1 MSVTYYKATSQPAF
15 NVAVTVGLPV
25 WDVVIPAQNDKVL
38 FRQPFMQLA
47 ASYSPLPLD
56 TPYPAAGAYGVPTG
70 ATYYLVA
77 EENFADQ
84 SGGMLQWERVYAKV
98 PNSWSDGE
106 EFAYTFPAY
115 LGTASPGS
123 DFTITSISD
132 SGTYYTISSGMN
144 FSAGDSVFV
153 SVSYVRDSVSYYVGQ
168 YTKAAGG
175 SSGTNVLVPAIFPGT
190 GTFGSVG
197 GNVTTE
203 VPYRALEQTLLVTSQ
218 MVHDYALTSVTALD
232 GSLPIINEFSPVDTT
247 GAALQFN
254 QLNSS
259 TKPTSSQYAAMVKNQ
274 VLIVASSSTRAR
286 FYGNIFER
294 VTRYIPAS

>member
-1 MSVTYYKATSQPAF
+1 
-15 NVAVTVGLPV
+15 
-25 WDVVIPAQNDKVL
+25 
-38 FRQPFMQLA
+38 
-47 ASYSPLPLD
+47 
-56 TPYPAAGAYGVPTG
+56 
-70 ATYYLVA
+70 
-77 EENFADQ
+77 
-84 SGGMLQWERVYAKV
+84 V

-232 GSLPIINEFSPVDTT
+232 GSLPIINEFSPVDAT

-254 QLNSS
+254 QLNTS
-259 TKPTSSQYAAMVKNQ
+259 TKPTAAQYAAMIKNQ
-274 VLIVASSSTRAR
+274 VLIVGASSTRAR

>member
-1 MSVTYYKATSQPAF
+1 MSVTYYKSSSQPAF
-15 NVAVTVGLPV
+15 TSAVTVGLPV

-47 ASYSPLPLD
+47 ASYSPLALN
-56 TPYPAAGAYGVPTG
+56 TAYTAAGSYGVPTG
-70 ATYYLVA
+70 ATYYLVG

-115 LGTASPGS
+115 INTVSPGS
-123 DFTITSISD
+123 DFAITSISE
-132 SGTYYTISSGMN
+132 SGTYYTISSGMSFN
-144 FSAGDSVFV
+144 AGDSVFV
-153 SVSYVRDSVSYYVGQ
+153 SVSFVRDSVSYYVGQ

-175 SSGTNVLVPAIFPGT
+175 TSGTNVLVPAIFPGA
-190 GTFGSVG
+190 GSFGSVG

-203 VPYRALEQTLLVTSQ
+203 VPYRSLEQTILVTSQ
-218 MVHDYALTSVTALD
+218 LVHDYALTSVTAID
-232 GSLPIINEFSPVDTT
+232 GALPIISQFEPVDAT
-247 GAALQFN
+247 GGALQFN
-254 QLNSS
+254 SLNTA
-259 TKPTSSQYAAMVKNQ
+259 TKPTGDQYAAMVKNQ
-274 VLIVASSSTRAR
+274 VLIVGASSTRSR
-286 FYGNIFER
+286 FYGNIFQR

>member
-1 MSVTYYKATSQPAF
+1 
-15 NVAVTVGLPV
+15 
-25 WDVVIPAQNDKVL
+25 
-38 FRQPFMQLA
+38 
-47 ASYSPLPLD
+47 
-56 TPYPAAGAYGVPTG
+56 
-70 ATYYLVA
+70 
-77 EENFADQ
+77 
-84 SGGMLQWERVYAKV
+84 
-98 PNSWSDGE
+98 
-106 EFAYTFPAY
+106 
-115 LGTASPGS
+115 
-123 DFTITSISD
+123 
-132 SGTYYTISSGMN
+132 MN

-175 SSGTNVLVPAIFPGT
+175 NSGTNVLVPAIFPGT

-232 GSLPIINEFSPVDTT
+232 GSLPIINEFSPVDAT

-254 QLNSS
+254 QLNTS
-259 TKPTSSQYAAMVKNQ
+259 TKPTAAQYAAMIKNQ
-274 VLIVASSSTRAR
+274 VLIVGASSTRAR

>member
-70 ATYYLVA
+70 ATYYLVG

-84 SGGMLQWERVYAKV
+84 SGGMMQWERVYAKV

-115 LGTASPGS
+115 IASSTAGLDS
-123 DFTITSISD
+123 TITSISE
-132 SGTYYTISSGMN
+132 SGTYYTIASAMS
-144 FSAGDSVFV
+144 FSAGDSIFI
-153 SVSYVRDSVSYYVGQ
+153 SVSFVRDSVSYYVGQ
-168 YTKAAGG
+168 YTRAAGG
-175 SSGTNVLVPAIFPGT
+175 NSGSNVLVPAIFPGT
-190 GTFGSVG
+190 GSFGSVG

-203 VPYRALEQTLLVTSQ
+203 VPYRSLEQTLLVTSKL
-218 MVHDYALTSVTALD
+218 VYDYALTSVTAID
-232 GSLPIINEFSPVDTT
+232 GVLPIINEFSPVDAT
-247 GAALQFN
+247 GASLQFN
-254 QLNSS
+254 RLDTA
-259 TKPTSSQYAAMVKNQ
+259 TKPAYDQYAAMVKNQ
-274 VLIVASSSTRAR
+274 VLIVGASSTRSR
-286 FYGNIFER
+286 FYGNIFQR

>member
-1 MSVTYYKATSQPAF
+1 MSVTYYKSSSQPAF
-15 NVAVTVGLPV
+15 TSAVTVGLPV

-84 SGGMLQWERVYAKV
+84 SGGMMQWERVYAKV
-98 PNSWSDGE
+98 PSSWSDGE

-115 LGTASPGS
+115 INTVSPGS
-123 DFTITSISD
+123 DFAITSISE
-132 SGTYYTISSGMN
+132 SGTYYTISSGMSFN
-144 FSAGDSVFV
+144 AGDSVFV
-153 SVSYVRDSVSYYVGQ
+153 SVSFVRDSVSYYVGQ

-175 SSGTNVLVPAIFPGT
+175 TSGTNVLVPAIFPGA
-190 GTFGSVG
+190 GSFGSVG

-203 VPYRALEQTLLVTSQ
+203 VPYRSLEQTILVTSQ
-218 MVHDYALTSVTALD
+218 LVHDYALTSVTAID
-232 GSLPIINEFSPVDTT
+232 GALPIISQFEPVDAT
-247 GAALQFN
+247 GGALQFN
-254 QLNSS
+254 SLNTA
-259 TKPTSSQYAAMVKNQ
+259 TKPTGDQYAAMVKNQ
-274 VLIVASSSTRAR
+274 VLIVGASSTRSR
-286 FYGNIFER
+286 FYGNIFQR

>member
-232 GSLPIINEFSPVDTT
+232 GSLPIINEFSPVDAT

-254 QLNSS
+254 QLNTS
-259 TKPTSSQYAAMVKNQ
+259 TKPTAAQYAAMIKNQ
-274 VLIVASSSTRAR
+274 VLIVGASSTRAR

>member
-25 WDVVIPAQNDKVL
+25 WETVIPAQNDKVL
-38 FRQPFMQLA
+38 FRQSFMQLA

-84 SGGMLQWERVYAKV
+84 SGGMIQWERVYAKV

-115 LGTASPGS
+115 IASSTGGVDS
-123 DFTITSISD
+123 TITSISE
-132 SGTYYTISSGMN
+132 SGTYYTISSSLSFN
-144 FSAGDSVFV
+144 TGDSVFV
-153 SVSYVRDSVSYYVGQ
+153 SVSYVRDSISYYVGQ
-168 YTKAAGG
+168 YTRAAGG
-175 SSGTNVLVPAIFPGT
+175 NSGSNVLVPAIFPGT
-190 GTFGSVG
+190 GSFGSVG

-203 VPYRALEQTLLVTSQ
+203 TPYRALEQTLLVTSQ
-218 MVHDYALTSVTALD
+218 LVHDYALTSVTAID
-232 GSLPIINEFSPVDTT
+232 GALPIINEFSPVDAT
-247 GAALQFN
+247 GASLQFN
-254 QLNSS
+254 RLDTA
-259 TKPTSSQYAAMVKNQ
+259 TKPAYDQYAAMVKNQ
-274 VLIVASSSTRAR
+274 VLIVGASSTRSR

>member
-1 MSVTYYKATSQPAF
+1 MSVTYYKSSSQPAF
-15 NVAVTVGLPV
+15 TSAVTVGLPV

-47 ASYSPLPLD
+47 ASYSPLPLN
-56 TPYPAAGAYGVPTG
+56 TAYGAAGSYGVPTG
-70 ATYYLVA
+70 ATYYLVG

-115 LGTASPGS
+115 INTVSPGS
-123 DFTITSISD
+123 DFAITSISE
-132 SGTYYTISSGMN
+132 SGTYYTISSGMSFN
-144 FSAGDSVFV
+144 AGDSVFV
-153 SVSYVRDSVSYYVGQ
+153 SVSFVRDSVSYYVGQ

-175 SSGTNVLVPAIFPGT
+175 NSGTNVLVPAIFPGA
-190 GTFGSVG
+190 GSFGSVG

-203 VPYRALEQTLLVTSQ
+203 VPYRSLEQTILVTSQ
-218 MVHDYALTSVTALD
+218 LVHDYALTSVTAID
-232 GSLPIINEFSPVDTT
+232 GALPIISQFEPVDAT
-247 GAALQFN
+247 GGALQFN
-254 QLNSS
+254 SLNTA
-259 TKPTSSQYAAMVKNQ
+259 TKPTGDQYAAMVKNQ
-274 VLIVASSSTRAR
+274 VLIVGASSTRSR
-286 FYGNIFER
+286 FYGNIFQR

>member
-1 MSVTYYKATSQPAF
+1 MSVTYYKSSSQPAF
-15 NVAVTVGLPV
+15 TSAVTVGLPV

-47 ASYSPLPLD
+47 ASYSPLPLN
-56 TPYPAAGAYGVPTG
+56 TAYTAAGSYGVPTG
-70 ATYYLVA
+70 ATYYLVG

-115 LGTASPGS
+115 LNTVSPGS
-123 DFTITSISD
+123 DFAITSISE
-132 SGTYYTISSGMN
+132 SGTYYTISSGMS

-153 SVSYVRDSVSYYVGQ
+153 SVSFVRDSVSYYVGQ

-175 SSGTNVLVPAIFPGT
+175 TSGTNVLVPAIFPGT
-190 GTFGSVG
+190 GSFGSVA
-197 GNVTTE
+197 GNMTTE
-203 VPYRALEQTLLVTSQ
+203 VPYRSTEQSLLITSQ
-218 MVHDYALTSVTALD
+218 LVHDYALTSVTAID
-232 GSLPIINEFSPVDTT
+232 SKLPIISEFQPIDST

-254 QLNSS
+254 RLNTA
-259 TKPTSSQYAAMVKNQ
+259 TKPTGDQYAAMVKNQ
-274 VLIVASSSTRAR
+274 VLIVGASSTRSR

>member
-1 MSVTYYKATSQPAF
+1 MSVTYYKSSSQPAF
-15 NVAVTVGLPV
+15 TSAVTVGLPV

-47 ASYSPLPLD
+47 ASYSPLPLN
-56 TPYPAAGAYGVPTG
+56 TAYTAAGAYGVPTG
-70 ATYYLVA
+70 ATYYLVS

-115 LGTASPGS
+115 LNTVSPGS
-123 DFTITSISD
+123 DFAITSISE
-132 SGTYYTISSGMN
+132 SGTYYTISSGMS

-153 SVSYVRDSVSYYVGQ
+153 SVSFVRDSVSYYVGQ

-175 SSGTNVLVPAIFPGT
+175 TSGTNVLVPAIFPGT
-190 GTFGSVG
+190 GSFGSVA
-197 GNVTTE
+197 GNMTTE
-203 VPYRALEQTLLVTSQ
+203 VPYRSTEQSLLITSQ
-218 MVHDYALTSVTALD
+218 LVHDYALTSVTAID
-232 GSLPIINEFSPVDTT
+232 SKLPIISEFQPIDST

-254 QLNSS
+254 RLNTA
-259 TKPTSSQYAAMVKNQ
+259 TKPTGDQYAAMVKNQ
-274 VLIVASSSTRAR
+274 VLIVGASSTRSR

>member
-1 MSVTYYKATSQPAF
+1 MSVTYYKSSSQPAF
-15 NVAVTVGLPV
+15 TSAVTVGLPV

-70 ATYYLVA
+70 ATYYLVG

-84 SGGMLQWERVYAKV
+84 SGGMMQWQRVYAKV

-115 LGTASPGS
+115 LGSASPAS

-175 SSGTNVLVPAIFPGT
+175 NSGTNVLVPAIFPGT

-203 VPYRALEQTLLVTSQ
+203 VSYRALEQTLLVTSQ

-232 GSLPIINEFSPVDTT
+232 GSLPIINEFSPVDPT

-254 QLNSS
+254 QLNLS

-274 VLIVASSSTRAR
+274 VLIVASSSTRSR
-286 FYGNIFER
+286 FYGNIFQR

>member
-47 ASYSPLPLD
+47 ASYSPLPLN
-56 TPYPAAGAYGVPTG
+56 TAYTAAGSYGVPTG
-70 ATYYLVA
+70 ATYYLVG

-84 SGGMLQWERVYAKV
+84 SGGMMQWERVYAKV

-115 LGTASPGS
+115 LNTVSPGS
-123 DFTITSISD
+123 DFAITSISE
-132 SGTYYTISSGMN
+132 SGTYYTISSGMS

-153 SVSYVRDSVSYYVGQ
+153 SVSFVRDSVSYYVGQ

-175 SSGTNVLVPAIFPGT
+175 TSGTNVLVPAIFPGT
-190 GTFGSVG
+190 GSFGSVG

-203 VPYRALEQTLLVTSQ
+203 VPYRSLEQTILVTSQ
-218 MVHDYALTSVTALD
+218 LVHDYALTSVTAID
-232 GSLPIINEFSPVDTT
+232 GALPIISQFEPVDAT
-247 GAALQFN
+247 GGALQFN
-254 QLNSS
+254 SLNTA
-259 TKPTSSQYAAMVKNQ
+259 TKPTGDQYAAMVKNQ
-274 VLIVASSSTRAR
+274 VLIVGASSTRSR
-286 FYGNIFER
+286 FYGNIFQR

>member
-1 MSVTYYKATSQPAF
+1 MSVTYYKSSSQPAF
-15 NVAVTVGLPV
+15 TSAVTVGLPV

-70 ATYYLVA
+70 ATYYLVG

-84 SGGMLQWERVYAKV
+84 SGGMMQWERVYAKV
-98 PNSWSDGE
+98 PSSWSDGE

-115 LGTASPGS
+115 LGSASPAS

-175 SSGTNVLVPAIFPGT
+175 TSGTNVLVPAIFPGT

-203 VPYRALEQTLLVTSQ
+203 VSYRALEQTLLVTSQ

-232 GSLPIINEFSPVDTT
+232 GSLPIINEFSPVDPT

-254 QLNSS
+254 QLNLS

-274 VLIVASSSTRAR
+274 VLIVASSSTRSR
-286 FYGNIFER
+286 FYGNIFQR
-294 VTRYIPAS
+294 VTRYIQAS

>member
-47 ASYSPLPLD
+47 ASYSPLPLN
-56 TPYPAAGAYGVPTG
+56 TAYTAAGSYGVPTG
-70 ATYYLVA
+70 ATYYLVG
-77 EENFADQ
+77 EEIFADQ

-115 LGTASPGS
+115 LNTVSPGS
-123 DFTITSISD
+123 DFAITSISE
-132 SGTYYTISSGMN
+132 SGTYYTISSGMS

-153 SVSYVRDSVSYYVGQ
+153 SVSFVRDSVSYYVGQ

-175 SSGTNVLVPAIFPGT
+175 TSGTNVLVPAIFPGT
-190 GTFGSVG
+190 GSFGSVA
-197 GNVTTE
+197 GNMTTE
-203 VPYRALEQTLLVTSQ
+203 VPYRSTEQSLLITSQ
-218 MVHDYALTSVTALD
+218 LVHDYALTSVTAID
-232 GSLPIINEFSPVDTT
+232 SKLPIISEFQPIDST

-254 QLNSS
+254 RLNTA
-259 TKPTSSQYAAMVKNQ
+259 TKPTGDQYAAMVKNQ
-274 VLIVASSSTRAR
+274 VLIVGASSTRSR

>member
-1 MSVTYYKATSQPAF
+1 M
-15 NVAVTVGLPV
+15 
-25 WDVVIPAQNDKVL
+25 
-38 FRQPFMQLA
+38 MQW
-47 ASYSPLPLD
+47 
-56 TPYPAAGAYGVPTG
+56 
-70 ATYYLVA
+70 
-77 EENFADQ
+77 Q
-84 SGGMLQWERVYAKV
+84 RVYAKV

-115 LGTASPGS
+115 LGSASPAS

-175 SSGTNVLVPAIFPGT
+175 TSGTNVLVPAIFPGT

-232 GSLPIINEFSPVDTT
+232 GSLPIINEFSPVDPT

-254 QLNSS
+254 QLNLS

-274 VLIVASSSTRAR
+274 VLIVASSSTRSR
-286 FYGNIFER
+286 FYGNIFQR
-294 VTRYIPAS
+294 VTRYIQAS

>member
-1 MSVTYYKATSQPAF
+1 MSVTYYKSSSQPAF
-15 NVAVTVGLPV
+15 TSAVTVGLPV

-70 ATYYLVA
+70 ATYYLVG

-98 PNSWSDGE
+98 PSSWADGE
-106 EFAYTFPAY
+106 EFTYTFPAY
-115 LGTASPGS
+115 IATVSAATDS
-123 DFTITSISD
+123 TITSISD
-132 SGTYYTISSGMN
+132 SGTYYTISSGMS

-153 SVSYVRDSVSYYVGQ
+153 SVSYVRDSVSFYVGQ

-175 SSGTNVLVPAIFPGT
+175 TSGSNVLVPAIFPGT
-190 GTFGSVG
+190 GSFSSVA

-203 VPYRALEQTLLVTSQ
+203 VPFRATTKPPEPRLNRSTLLP
-218 MVHDYALTSVTALD
+218 
-232 GSLPIINEFSPVDTT
+232 SLPPR
-247 GAALQFN
+247 A
-254 QLNSS
+254 
-259 TKPTSSQYAAMVKNQ
+259 
-274 VLIVASSSTRAR
+274 TRR
-286 FYGNIFER
+286 WSRIR
-294 VTRYIPAS
+294 C

>member
-1 MSVTYYKATSQPAF
+1 MSVTYYKSSSQPAF
-15 NVAVTVGLPV
+15 TSAVTVGLPV

-56 TPYPAAGAYGVPTG
+56 TVYTAAGSYGVPTG
-70 ATYYLVA
+70 ATYYLVG

-98 PNSWSDGE
+98 PSSWSDGE
-106 EFAYTFPAY
+106 EFSYTFPAY
-115 LGTASPGS
+115 IATVSAAADS
-123 DFTITSISD
+123 TITSISD
-132 SGTYYTISSGMN
+132 SGTYYTISSGMS
-144 FSAGDSVFV
+144 FTTGDSVFV

-175 SSGTNVLVPAIFPGT
+175 TSGSNVLVPAIFPGT
-190 GTFGSVG
+190 GTFSSVA

-203 VPYRALEQTLLVTSQ
+203 VPFRATTKTELVPSQ
-218 MVHDYALTSVTALD
+218 MVHDYALSSVTGIDAN
-232 GSLPIINEFSPVDTT
+232 LPIISEFSPVDAT
-247 GAALQFN
+247 GAATES
-254 QLNSS
+254 LNTS
-259 TKPTSSQYAAMVKNQ
+259 TKPTASGYATMVKNQ
-274 VLIVASSSTRAR
+274 VLIVGASSTRSR

-294 VTRYIPAS
+294 VTRYIPAR

>member
-1 MSVTYYKATSQPAF
+1 MSVTYYKSSSQPAF

-25 WDVVIPAQNDKVL
+25 WEAIIPAQNDKVL
-38 FRQPFMQLA
+38 FRQSFMQLA

-84 SGGMLQWERVYAKV
+84 SGGMMQWERVYAKV

-115 LGTASPGS
+115 INTVSPGS
-123 DFTITSISD
+123 DFAITSISE
-132 SGTYYTISSGMN
+132 SGTYYTISSGMS
-144 FSAGDSVFV
+144 FTAGDSVFV

-175 SSGTNVLVPAIFPGT
+175 NSGTNVLVPAIFPGT
-190 GTFGSVG
+190 GSFGSVG

-203 VPYRALEQTLLVTSQ
+203 VPYRSLEQTILVTSQ
-218 MVHDYALTSVTALD
+218 LVHDYALTSVTAID
-232 GSLPIINEFSPVDTT
+232 GALPIISEFEPVDAT
-247 GAALQFN
+247 GGALQFN
-254 QLNSS
+254 SLNTA
-259 TKPTSSQYAAMVKNQ
+259 TKPTGDEYAAMVKNQ
-274 VLIVASSSTRAR
+274 VLIVGASSTRSR
-286 FYGNIFER
+286 FYGNIFQR

>member
-98 PNSWSDGE
+98 PSSWSDGE

-168 YTKAAGG
+168 
-175 SSGTNVLVPAIFPGT
+175 
-190 GTFGSVG
+190 
-197 GNVTTE
+197 
-203 VPYRALEQTLLVTSQ
+203 
-218 MVHDYALTSVTALD
+218 
-232 GSLPIINEFSPVDTT
+232 
-247 GAALQFN
+247 
-254 QLNSS
+254 
-259 TKPTSSQYAAMVKNQ
+259 
-274 VLIVASSSTRAR
+274 
-286 FYGNIFER
+286 
-294 VTRYIPAS
+294 